1 MNCMTEQKP
10 STRTYNSSRRQ
21 AQARQTRLQIAE
33 AARTLFLAR
42 GYGGTSIEAIAE
54 KAGVAPETIYAT
66 FKNKRKVLSF
76 VFDIAI
82 GGDDEDIRLLDRPDP
97 QAVLQETDQ
106 HRQLTLFAIDI
117 TKILHRAAPVFEI
130 LRIAAKTEPEIAEL
144 VQRLVRERLA
154 NMNMVAKQVAVNGPL
169 REDLNR
175 VRATELIWSMTSP
188 ELYLLLTRDLHWNDE
203 QYTYWLT
210 DTLIRLLLP

>member
-1 MNCMTEQKP
+1 MSSKDSP
-10 STRTYNSSRRQ
+10 SRKYDSSRRQ

-33 AARTLFLAR
+33 AARALFLER

-54 KAGVAPETIYAT
+54 KAYVAPETIYAT
-66 FKNKRKVLSF
+66 FKNKRNVLSF

-97 QAVLQETDQ
+97 QAVLKETDQ
-106 HRQLTLFAIDI
+106 RRQLTLFASDI

-154 NMNMVAKQVAVNGPL
+154 NMSMVAKHVAANGPL
-169 REDLNR
+169 REGLNR
-175 VRATELIWSMTSP
+175 VRAAEVIWSMTSP
-188 ELYLLLTRDLHWNDE
+188 ELYILLIRDLHWTDE
-203 QYTYWLT
+203 QYTPWLT
-210 DTLIRLLLP
+210 ETLIRLLLP

>member
-1 MNCMTEQKP
+1 MSSKGSP
-10 STRTYNSSRRQ
+10 SRKYDSSRRQ

-33 AARTLFLAR
+33 AARALFLER

-54 KAGVAPETIYAT
+54 KAYVAPETIYAT
-66 FKNKRKVLSF
+66 FKNKRNVLSF

-97 QAVLQETDQ
+97 QAVLKETDQ
-106 HRQLTLFAIDI
+106 RRQLTLFASDI

-154 NMNMVAKQVAVNGPL
+154 NMSMVAKHVAAKGPL
-169 REDLNR
+169 REGLNR
-175 VRATELIWSMTSP
+175 VRAAEVIWSMTSP
-188 ELYLLLTRDLHWNDE
+188 ELYILLIRDLHWTDE
-203 QYTYWLT
+203 QYTPWLT
-210 DTLIRLLLP
+210 ETLIRLLLP

>member
-1 MNCMTEQKP
+1 MSRKDSP
-10 STRTYNSSRRQ
+10 SRKYDSSRRQ

-33 AARTLFLAR
+33 AARALFLER

-54 KAGVAPETIYAT
+54 KAYVAPETIYAT
-66 FKNKRKVLSF
+66 FKNKRNVLSF

-97 QAVLQETDQ
+97 QAVLKETDQ
-106 HRQLTLFAIDI
+106 RRQLTLFASDI

-154 NMNMVAKQVAVNGPL
+154 NMSMVAKHVAANGPL
-169 REDLNR
+169 REGLNR
-175 VRATELIWSMTSP
+175 VRAAEVIWSMTSP
-188 ELYLLLTRDLHWNDE
+188 ELYILLIRDLHWTDE
-203 QYTYWLT
+203 QYTQSLT
-210 DTLIRLLLP
+210 ETLIRLLLP

>member
-1 MNCMTEQKP
+1 MSSKR
-10 STRTYNSSRRQ
+10 SSRKYDSSRRQ

-33 AARTLFLAR
+33 AARALFLER

-54 KAGVAPETIYAT
+54 KAYVAPETIYAT
-66 FKNKRKVLSF
+66 FKNKRNVLSF

-97 QAVLQETDQ
+97 QAVLKETDQ
-106 HRQLTLFAIDI
+106 RRQLTLFASDI

-144 VQRLVRERLA
+144 VQRLVQERLA
-154 NMNMVAKQVAVNGPL
+154 NMSMVAKNVAANGPL
-169 REDLNR
+169 REGLNR
-175 VRATELIWSMTSP
+175 VRAAEVIWSMTSP
-188 ELYLLLTRDLHWNDE
+188 ELYILLLRDLHWTDE
-203 QYTYWLT
+203 QYTPWLT
-210 DTLIRLLLP
+210 ETLIRLLLP